1 PLLLVKDFTNS
12 ITMLYGAYGV
22 TNAAVPVM
30 ALPAGPV
37 NIAQTV
43 PVASQVIVTNVN
55 MDSVTNITVATAVP
69 GPAKEKE
76 SAAEKKL
83 LGRIGVLD
91 SLIEKVGMKYEILKN
106 IYRNTYITNS
116 DFLREIDSDIGNFEE
131 SLSDEQEN
139 LSNDI
144 FLKE

>member
-1 PLLLVKDFTNS
+1 
-12 ITMLYGAYGV
+12 
-22 TNAAVPVM
+22 
-30 ALPAGPV
+30 
-37 NIAQTV
+37 
-43 PVASQVIVTNVN
+43 
-55 MDSVTNITVATAVP
+55 
-69 GPAKEKE
+69 
-76 SAAEKKL
+76 
-83 LGRIGVLD
+83 
-91 SLIEKVGMKYEILKN
+91 MKYEILKN

>member
-1 PLLLVKDFTNS
+1 
-12 ITMLYGAYGV
+12 MLYGAYGV